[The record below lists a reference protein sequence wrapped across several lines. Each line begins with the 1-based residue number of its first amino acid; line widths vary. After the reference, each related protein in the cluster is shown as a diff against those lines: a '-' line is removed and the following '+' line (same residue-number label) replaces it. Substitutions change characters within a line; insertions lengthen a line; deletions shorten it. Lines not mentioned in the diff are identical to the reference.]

1 MLEEQPEVSFS
12 VVPVASGVTLG
23 DTGVTVGDT
32 AVTEEIIPRGC
43 WRDLRLFAWP
53 MDSRD

>member
-23 DTGVTVGDT
+23 DR
-32 AVTEEIIPRGC
+32 AVTEEIMPRGC

-53 MDSRD
+53 KDSRD